1 MSDIYIYIF
10 IYLIFI
16 ESIHPSINPSLP
28 VCLWNIIADI
38 FIYFYYD
45 LFHLFLVTSISIGQP
60 DGWILLKMFTFNW
73 NCLKMHS
80 CKHVT
85 KSDKLIFFLE
95 ILVYM
100 FSTLNKQKGVS
111 NNFHSDIL
119 INFTKK

>member
-45 LFHLFLVTSISIGQP
+45 LFHLFLVY
-60 DGWILLKMFTFNW
+60 FNIHW
-73 NCLKMHS
+73 PTRWLDPIKN
-80 CKHVT
+80 
-85 KSDKLIFFLE
+85 
-95 ILVYM
+95 VY
-100 FSTLNKQKGVS
+100 
-111 NNFHSDIL
+111 I
-119 INFTKK
+119 